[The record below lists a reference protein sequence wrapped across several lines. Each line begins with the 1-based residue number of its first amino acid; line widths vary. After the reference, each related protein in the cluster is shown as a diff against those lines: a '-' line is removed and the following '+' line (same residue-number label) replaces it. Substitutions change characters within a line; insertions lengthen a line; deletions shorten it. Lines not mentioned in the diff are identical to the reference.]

1 MKKLVNW
8 CGKSALNAAIGI
20 LSIALVVC
28 VWYQASPLIVI
39 LLDFNLQV
47 IKAGSSLL
55 PAPYGAM
62 AESALRGALA
72 ADKAFLFAEGSL
84 AIKGALWG
92 LRLLFTR
99 RYHTEAPEQLAP
111 G

>member
-1 MKKLVNW
+1 MRKAVRNIV
-8 CGKSALNAAIGI
+8 IGV
-20 LSIALVVC
+20 LSIALVVF
-28 VWYQASPLIVI
+28 VWYQASPLIVT

-47 IKAGSSLL
+47 IKTGCALL
-55 PAPYGAM
+55 PPPYGTM

-92 LRLLFTR
+92 LRSLFISGVST
-99 RYHTEAPEQLAP
+99 
-111 G
+111 